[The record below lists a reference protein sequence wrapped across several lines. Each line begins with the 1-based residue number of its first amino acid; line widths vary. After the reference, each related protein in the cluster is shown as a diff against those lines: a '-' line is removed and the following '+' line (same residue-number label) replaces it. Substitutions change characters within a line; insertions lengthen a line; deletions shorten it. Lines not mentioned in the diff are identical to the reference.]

1 MLLLGL
7 LACADPAPPATR
19 ALVFEQAELSMQ
31 DGTTLRLAQAT
42 IDPEGKG
49 QGQGA
54 SAVSPGA
61 PPLQIDAPTSDWD
74 LKAREAR
81 FTGGVTAVRGDVTL
95 TCQVLRVRF
104 ASADRVQT
112 AVAEGDVRVVQGD
125 RAASGARAELNA
137 ETGEI
142 ALTGDPR
149 ISEGAN
155 TMTGARIALWLDD
168 DRVRCDQ
175 CRLVVAGDAIAP
187 RAGP

>member
-7 LACADPAPPATR
+7 LACSTTPPAVSR
-19 ALVFEQAELSMQ
+19 ELVVEQAVLSLE
-31 DGTTLRLAQAT
+31 DGTTLQLSQAT
-42 IDPEGKG
+42 VDRDGRGKG
-49 QGQGA
+49 EVVRA
-54 SAVSPGA
+54 TTPGA

-95 TCQVLRVRF
+95 TCQTLSVRF
-104 ASADRVQT
+104 ASANRVQT
-112 AVAEGDVRVVQGD
+112 ASAEGAVVVRQGER
-125 RAASGARAELNA
+125 RAEGARAELNA

-149 ISEGAN
+149 ISEGSN
-155 TMTGARIALWLDD
+155 TMTGARITLWLDD

-175 CRLVVAGDAIAP
+175 CRLVVDGEAIAP
-187 RAGP
+187 RGGP